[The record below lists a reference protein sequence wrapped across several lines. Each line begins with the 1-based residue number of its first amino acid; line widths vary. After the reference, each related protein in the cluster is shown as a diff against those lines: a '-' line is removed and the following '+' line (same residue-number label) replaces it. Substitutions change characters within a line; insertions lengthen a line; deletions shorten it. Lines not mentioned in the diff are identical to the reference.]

1 MTLKKLFTILLSSF
15 LLNACQ
21 THLPIVSE
29 HIGSADNKAC
39 VNNTQY
45 TKSANIDYLLYA
57 NRMVDTMI
65 KDDAIEQRVSSKRL
79 KVLILEIKHIDNSV
93 QIDMVSIN
101 NAVKNR
107 LLRSGLFIVV
117 NNIEAADVQL
127 SGIFEKTKRQLTDC
141 IQSVDQLSLQLTD
154 SHSKQLIWS
163 DKKQFK

>member
-1 MTLKKLFTILLSSF
+1 VTLKKLFTILLSSF